1 MVVGPSQKN
10 KLQKQEPMA
19 FGLLQLETTLSWDA
33 LLQFMVCKI
42 ESTVPNLVVST
53 LEWRTMKPANST
65 WMPLRTAMAYGT
77 LVKQMITSKNVN
89 IIICMDP
96 PKPPVMASLVS
107 T

>member
-1 MVVGPSQKN
+1 
-10 KLQKQEPMA
+10 MA
-19 FGLLQLETTLSWDA
+19 FCPLQLETTLSWDA
-33 LLQFMVCKI
+33 LLQSMVHKI

-53 LEWRTMKPANST
+53 LEWRMMKPANST
-65 WMPLRTAMAYGT
+65 WMPLRTAVAYGS

-89 IIICMDP
+89 IIFRMDP